1 MELKQGTELQGGKY
15 VIKQVLGQGGF
26 GITYLAEQVSLKCE
40 VAIKE
45 FFMKDNCLRDD
56 ATGAVSVPSTGS
68 AKQVGRY
75 YTKFLKE
82 AQTMSALNHPHI
94 IKIID
99 VFEEKGTAYY
109 VMPFMP
115 NGSLKDWVEKHGRLS
130 EQEALNYIQQ
140 IAQALKYMHEKKR
153 LCHYD
158 VKPGNIMLD
167 ENMSAVLIDFGISK
181 YYDTQGNQTSS
192 TPVGTTEGYAPIEQY
207 KGIDSYSPA
216 SDVYAL
222 GATLY
227 FLVMG
232 TAPPTAVARVQ
243 SEQLKFS
250 SAISAETRLM
260 IGRAM
265 KLNLRERSQ
274 NVDAFLTPRFSSPQ
288 NKKATETENPIID
301 SAKPSKSKSQSAS
314 PKKAP
319 LATDAKK
326 SEEESP
332 KPKLTFKEV
341 LLKVFHAGKYLYITG
356 LIGLLL
362 FAGYTE
368 LQTRI
373 KRSNALSEL
382 ESNMVRVEG
391 GTFTMGA
398 TAEQADDANEGEY
411 PPHQVTLS
419 GFYICKYEVTQELWK
434 SVMGSNPSKYP
445 GDLTRPVECVSWEDC
460 QEFIT
465 KLNEMTGKH
474 YRLPTEAEW
483 EFAAR
488 GGNKSKGYKYS
499 GSDSI
504 NDVAWY
510 NCMSSYTVHH
520 PVGQKKPNELGLY
533 DMSGNVNEWCQDW
546 YGDYGSESQT
556 DPTSSS
562 SGSNRVC
569 RGGGWEDNGWACR
582 VSCRRKGEPSVLNKG
597 LGLRLAMD
605 AD

>member
-1 MELKQGTELQGGKY
+1 MQELKQGTELQGGKY
-15 VIKQVLGQGGF
+15 VIKRVLGQGGF
-26 GITYLAEQVSLKCE
+26 GITYLAEQVSLKRE

-45 FFMKDNCLRDD
+45 FFMKDSCLRDD

-75 YTKFLKE
+75 YSKFLKE

-115 NGSLKDWVEKHGRLS
+115 NGSLKDWVEKRGELS

-140 IAQALKYMHEKKR
+140 IAQALKYMHERKR

-158 VKPGNIMLD
+158 VKPGNILLD

-181 YYDTQGNQTSS
+181 NYDTHGNQTST
-192 TPVGTTEGYAPIEQY
+192 TPVGMTEGYAPIEQY
-207 KGIDSYSPA
+207 KGIDSFSPA

-232 TAPPTAVARVQ
+232 KTPPSAVARVQ
-243 SEQLKFS
+243 NEQLKFS
-250 SAISAETRLM
+250 SDLSAETRLM

-288 NKKATETENPIID
+288 NKKATESEIPIID
-301 SAKPSKSKSQSAS
+301 PAKSTKSKSQPTS

-319 LATDAKK
+319 LASDSKK

-332 KPKLTFKEV
+332 KLKPILKKV
-341 LLKVFHAGKYLYITG
+341 LIGGKYFYIAG
-356 LIGLLL
+356 IIGILL
-362 FAGYTE
+362 FGGYTE
-368 LQTRI
+368 LQKRI
-373 KRSNALSEL
+373 KRSHALSEL

-398 TAEQADDANEGEY
+398 TSEQGDEAKEVEY
-411 PPHQVTLS
+411 PAHQVTLS
-419 GFYICKYEVTQELWK
+419 GFYICKYEVTQELWQA
-434 SVMGSNPSKYP
+434 VMGSNPSNFP
-445 GDLTRPVECVSWEDC
+445 GDLTRPIESVSWDDC

-474 YRLPTEAEW
+474 YRLPSEAEW
-483 EFAAR
+483 EYAAR
-488 GGNKSKGYKYS
+488 GGNQSKGYKYS

-510 NCMSSYTVHH
+510 GGNSKYAYHH
-520 PVGQKKPNELGLY
+520 PVGQKKPNELGIY

-546 YGDYGSESQT
+546 YGDYGSEFQT
-556 DPTSSS
+556 DSTGSS
-562 SGSNRVC
+562 SGPTRVC
-569 RGGGWEDNGWACR
+569 RGGGWEDNGWGCR
-582 VSCRRKGEPSVLNKG
+582 VSCRRHGESSVLNSG